1 MIDYILISK
10 NLKNF
15 SENYIMIIFFSV
27 IFLCIFLGALIEI
40 GFFNNEKKW
49 QNKLSWILISFI
61 ILFIAGFNFSIISYS
76 LKKSKEL
83 EGKYSVKAKTLERNI
98 EIIENEIEFFT
109 IKDQDLYVNQILN
122 KFYKNERNINS
133 VEKEIIGKLV
143 K

>member
-1 MIDYILISK
+1 
-10 NLKNF
+10 
-15 SENYIMIIFFSV
+15 MIIFFSV
-27 IFLCIFLGALIEI
+27 IFLCIFLGVLIEVD
-40 GFFNNEKKW
+40 FFNNEKKW

-61 ILFIAGFNFSIISYS
+61 ILFIAGFNFSVISYS
-76 LKKSKEL
+76 SKKSKEL
-83 EGKYSVKAKTLERNI
+83 ERKYSVKIKTLEQNI

>member
-1 MIDYILISK
+1 MIDYILISDD
-10 NLKNF
+10 LKNF

-27 IFLCIFLGALIEI
+27 IFLCIFLGVLIEVD
-40 GFFNNEKKW
+40 FFNNEKKW

-61 ILFIAGFNFSIISYS
+61 ILFIAGFNFSVISYS
-76 LKKSKEL
+76 SKKSKEL

>member
-10 NLKNF
+10 NSKNF

-61 ILFIAGFNFSIISYS
+61 ILFIARFNFSIISYS

-83 EGKYSVKAKTLERNI
+83 ETKYSLKAKTLEQNI
-98 EIIENEIEFFT
+98 EIIKNEIEFFT

-122 KFYKNERNINS
+122 KFYKNESNLNS
-133 VEKEIIGKLV
+133 VEKEITGKLV